1 MQAWVTFTEF
11 TLDFICKQW
20 KFTAYKDLFKEGLI
34 PVKGL
39 RRVLILLYQ
48 KKLYI
53 MFPLLLY
60 VGINEV
66 FKGFKCI

>member
-1 MQAWVTFTEF
+1 
-11 TLDFICKQW
+11 
-20 KFTAYKDLFKEGLI
+20 
-34 PVKGL
+34 
-39 RRVLILLYQ
+39 
-48 KKLYI
+48 